1 MHDMI
6 PGSAPEPKTLLL
18 PSLGIVDR
26 LRRPSLDHMLLA
38 TLQACIFLYGVFRC
52 STKCKMQVGWNAA
65 DFCLKKPNVL

>member
-6 PGSAPEPKTLLL
+6 PGSAPEPKTLLLL

-38 TLQACIFLYGVFRC
+38 TLQACIFFIGSF
-52 STKCKMQVGWNAA
+52 
-65 DFCLKKPNVL
+65 